1 MSTQEKTFQNLIYVL
16 ESGWLSSSAERV
28 VLQSPLRS
36 PFQSHV
42 SFFSESTDR
51 KWQKRWWW
59 WEGVGVVEWKV
70 EFWFYQLL

>member
-42 SFFSESTDR
+42 SFLATVLIASGR
-51 KWQKRWWW
+51 KGGGGGRGWGWLSGR
-59 WEGVGVVEWKV
+59 
-70 EFWFYQLL
+70 